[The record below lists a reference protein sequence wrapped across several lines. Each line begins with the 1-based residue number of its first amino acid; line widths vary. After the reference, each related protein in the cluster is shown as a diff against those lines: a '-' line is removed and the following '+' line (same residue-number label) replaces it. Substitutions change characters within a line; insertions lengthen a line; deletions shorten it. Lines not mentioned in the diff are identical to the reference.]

1 MWTRNLFVGLVVLLS
16 FTVIGQTYSNDREK
30 FVKEFQK
37 QLSEYGK
44 GESKS
49 FAKNLLPAMLLESSD
64 MPDKYFNKM
73 VATCNILVEKRFKP
87 YPEIYHYIYSVYSFV
102 EKKQSTDSYD
112 AWHESID
119 KLADYKIK
127 EKFTSFIEFSAGFFS
142 ESRIASSS
150 DFDWYYTGGNYNF
163 EFQKNAIIN
172 FSGGD
177 LSCRV
182 SSSKAGKK
190 VEILDSIHIMNTKGV
205 YDPALKK
212 WKGSEGKITWARV
225 GLSAET
231 TFAELSY
238 FDVSMT
244 KSTITIDTVLLTTP
258 YFDAPIKGRLMDR
271 AFKISREVDK
281 KFPQFLSFQQKL
293 IIKEIVPNVDYV
305 GGFEM
310 QGQNFYGT
318 GSSSVPSQITV
329 KHNGAP
335 FIFAKSKQII
345 VQKDRI
351 KIDQAETSV
360 YLNSGD
366 SIYHPGIDFL
376 YDFEKKNVILTRS
389 NSGLGQA
396 AFVDS
401 YHQLNI
407 LVPKIIWNVGEEN
420 LALTYEF
427 GTGREQR
434 VGRFESNDFFDE
446 RLYDRLQGLSR
457 VHPLVSLA
465 NYSYKYDEE
474 VINEGKAASALGM
487 EISQAKSILIELS
500 NLGFITYDSEEKRV
514 QINDKLL
521 TFVEAKAGTADY
533 DNIAFVSD
541 LTEKIKPTILKEY
554 SQVYI
559 DSTPDLHYLD
569 SIYDDMN
576 NKRRLMKDF
585 ASFDLVS
592 LNLSIGAVD
601 VVDISKSNHV
611 LIIPDGNE
619 VLVRKNR
626 DFNFSGWFYAGKI
639 EMDVVAASFE
649 YDDFKVKLFETNESV
664 FRVSPRKKEHGPGLV
679 KMVSS
684 ISGISGEVL
693 IDEPTN
699 KSGKNGTLDHF
710 PRLISTSKSK
720 VFYNS
725 DDTYR
730 GVYDSTRFY
739 YTLDTFSVY
748 RLNTFIDTSLNFT
761 GELTSAGIFP
771 VIRKE
776 IKIMPDYSFGFLTE
790 APTGGY
796 RFYGTDAKYENRI
809 LLSHQGLQGAGTIN
823 FINSTSVSKSL
834 LSFLPDS
841 TVGVVSF
848 LNRPSETGIQFPPV
862 SSDEAYIT
870 YVPNKNILKASS
882 MPKNDL
888 EFFGGEANLRGTLQI
903 RPNGMTGKGLMSF
916 ERATLISEN
925 FNYKRWDIDADT
937 ASFSLKNDDEDYAA
951 GEDPLAFNTAN
962 VNSHISFEDRTGV
975 FNSNEGESEVYFP
988 VNQYMCRMDKFT
1000 WFMDEFE
1007 VEMER
1012 QDDKDMA
1019 IEAGIDL
1026 KGPNFY
1032 STHPKQ
1038 DSLQF
1043 KAPKAKFDIKRK
1055 TIYCNEVEYVDI
1067 ADARIYPDSMKI
1079 NIRKKAKIDK
1089 LVNSR
1094 VVANY
1099 VTQFHKFEDAE
1110 VEILARRKYKAQ
1122 GVYSYFD
1129 LDSNV
1134 FYIAMN
1140 DIEPDSS
1147 FQTRGSGKIEVEEN
1161 FKLSPQFDYYGK
1173 VAVHASN
1180 PLIFFDGATRI
1191 NHECNKFDRNWMSF
1205 ASQIDPKNIQIPVQ
1219 DNMKDL
1225 EGGAISAG
1233 IVWRDSPVTDSLG
1246 LYPTF
1251 LSSLLSPK
1259 DPIVMTASG
1268 FLQYND
1274 GAKEFQIGSKEKL
1287 INRKEK
1293 GNFIALHTESCSMN
1307 GDGEIELGMNF
1318 GEVDIDAV
1326 GIVNYDQNTG
1336 ETSMSITAKYMMK
1349 IDKGLLQDV
1358 AERINDLEG
1367 LKRMDFNSTTLE
1379 QAILQWDDLKTAD
1392 DFKSKYTI
1400 DPTSIKKA
1408 PGSLGDA
1415 AFTITG
1421 IRLSSF
1427 KSDMQETGLIT
1438 NVQSA
1443 VLVNMYG
1450 KPVMKYVPFRAF
1462 YQQIYSGGGG
1472 DKFSALIDI
1481 PGGMDYMFSYEMV
1494 KKDGLMLI
1502 STGDAEFSAAIS
1514 EMKEDK
1520 LKSKNFKYEVTS
1532 NPVIRKKL
1540 FDLFIEK

>member
-1 MWTRNLFVGLVVLLS
+1 MWIRTLFSGLVVLLS
-16 FTVIGQTYSNDREK
+16 FTVIGQTYSDDRGK

-49 FAKNLLPAMLLESSD
+49 FAKKMLPLMLLESSD

-119 KLADYKIK
+119 KLAVYKIK
-127 EKFTSFIEFSAGFFS
+127 KKFTRFIEFSAGFFS

-150 DFDWYYTGGNYNF
+150 DFDWYYTGGKYNF
-163 EFQKNAIIN
+163 EFQKNAVIN

-182 SSSKAGKK
+182 SKSKRTKNAE
-190 VEILDSIHIMNTKGV
+190 VIDSIHIENTKGV
-205 YDPALKK
+205 YDPVLKK

-225 GLSAET
+225 GLSAKT

-238 FDVSMT
+238 FDLSMT
-244 KSTITIDTVLLTTP
+244 KSSLTIDTVLLTTP
-258 YFDAPIKGRLMDR
+258 YFDVPIKGRLMDR
-271 AFKISREVDK
+271 AFKINREVDK
-281 KFPQFLSFQQKL
+281 KFPQFLSFKQSL

-310 QGQNFYGT
+310 KGQNFYGT
-318 GSSSVPSQITV
+318 GSSAVPSEITV
-329 KHNGAP
+329 KRNGTP
-335 FIFAKSKQII
+335 FILAKSKEII
-345 VQKDRI
+345 VQNNKI
-351 KIDQAETSV
+351 KIERAETSV

-376 YDFEKKNVILTRS
+376 YDFENVILSRG
-389 NSGLGQA
+389 NSGIGQA

-407 LVPKIIWNVGEEN
+407 LVPKIIWKVGEES
-420 LALTYEF
+420 LAMTYEF

-474 VINEGKAASALGM
+474 VMNEGKAASALGM
-487 EISQAKSILIELS
+487 EISQAKSLLIQLS
-500 NLGFITYDSEEKRV
+500 NLGFITYDSEREHV
-514 QINDKLL
+514 QINDKLF

-541 LTEKIKPTILKEY
+541 LTEKVKPAILKEY

-559 DSTPDLHYLD
+559 DSTPNLHYLD
-569 SIYDDMN
+569 SIYDDIN
-576 NKRRLMKDF
+576 NKRRLMKNF
-585 ASFDLVS
+585 ASFDLIS
-592 LNLSIGAVD
+592 LNLNIGGVD
-601 VVDISKSNHV
+601 VVDIAKANHV
-611 LIIPDGNE
+611 LIIPAGNE

-639 EMDVVAASFE
+639 EMNVVAASFE
-649 YDDFKVKLFETNESV
+649 YEDFKVKLFETNESV
-664 FRVSPRKKEHGPGLV
+664 FRVTPSKKEHGPGLV
-679 KMVSS
+679 QMVSR

-699 KSGKNGTLDHF
+699 KSGKKEQVDIY
-710 PRLISTSKSK
+710 PSLISRSKSK
-720 VFYNS
+720 IFYNS
-725 DDTYR
+725 EDVFR

-739 YTLDTFSVY
+739 YTLDTF
-748 RLNTFIDTSLNFT
+748 RLDNLNTFIDTSLKFT

-776 IKIMPDYSFGFLTE
+776 IKLMPDYSFGFSTQ
-790 APTGGY
+790 APSGGY
-796 RFYGTDAKYENRI
+796 RFYGADAKYENKI
-809 LLSHQGLQGAGTIN
+809 VLSHNGLQGAGTID

-841 TVGVVSF
+841 TVGIVTFV
-848 LNRPSETGIQFPPV
+848 NRPSETGVQFPPV
-862 SSDEAYIT
+862 ISDEAYIS
-870 YVPNKNILKASS
+870 YVPAKNILKASS
-882 MPKNDL
+882 MPKKEL
-888 EFFGGEANLRGTLQI
+888 EFFGGEAKLRGVLEI

-916 ERATLISEN
+916 ERATLISKE
-925 FNYKRWDIDADT
+925 FNYKRWDIDAET
-937 ASFSLKNDDEDYAA
+937 ASFSLKNEDKDYAE
-951 GEDPLAFNTAN
+951 GEDLLAFKTSN
-962 VNSHISFEDRTGV
+962 VSSHVSFQNRTGV

-988 VNQYMCRMDKFT
+988 VNQYMCKMDKFT
-1000 WFMDEFE
+1000 WFMDDFE
-1007 VEMER
+1007 IEMER
-1012 QDDKDMA
+1012 KNDNDLA
-1019 IEAGIDL
+1019 IDAGIDL

-1043 KAPKAKFDIKRK
+1043 RAPKAKFDIKRK
-1055 TIYCNEVEYVDI
+1055 TIYCDEVEYVDI

-1079 NIRKKAKIDK
+1079 NIQKKAKIDK

-1110 VEILARRKYKAQ
+1110 VEILARRKYKAK

-1147 FQTRGSGKIEVEEN
+1147 FQTSGSGKIEIEEN

-1180 PLIFFDGATRI
+1180 PLIFFKGATRI
-1191 NHECNKFDRNWMSF
+1191 NHACDKFDRNWMSF
-1205 ASQIDPKNIQIPVQ
+1205 SSQIDPKNIQIPVE

-1251 LSSLLSPK
+1251 LSSLVSAK

-1307 GDGEIELGMNF
+1307 GDGVIELGMDF

-1349 IDKGLLQDV
+1349 MDKGLLQNV
-1358 AERINDLEG
+1358 AEQINDLEG
-1367 LKRMDFNSTTLE
+1367 LKPMDFKSTTLE
-1379 QAILQWDDLKTAD
+1379 QAMLQWDDLKTSD
-1392 DFKSKYTI
+1392 DFRSKYTI

-1443 VLVNMYG
+1443 VLVNMFG

-1481 PGGMDYMFSYEMV
+1481 PGGMDYMFSYSMV

-1502 STGDAEFSAAIS
+1502 SSGDPEFSAALNDL
-1514 EMKEDK
+1514 KEEK
-1520 LKSKNFKYEVTS
+1520 RKSKNFKYEVTNS
-1532 NPVIRKKL
+1532 PALRKNL
-1540 FDLFIEK
+1540 TDLFIEK